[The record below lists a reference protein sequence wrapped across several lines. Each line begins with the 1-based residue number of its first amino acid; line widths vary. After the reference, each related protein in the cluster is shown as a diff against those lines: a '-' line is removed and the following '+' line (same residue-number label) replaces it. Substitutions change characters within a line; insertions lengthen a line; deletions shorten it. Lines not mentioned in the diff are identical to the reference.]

1 MNDLILTS
9 TEFTP
14 FVFFQKSGVLLISG
28 KVIPDSD
35 IEFWDRI
42 SDWLS
47 KYCQNPASKTLFR
60 LKIDYLNTSSYKEIL
75 KILYRLEEIKDLGFF
90 TSIEWEYVEGDQDM
104 LEVGRDY
111 EYLVQL
117 PFEYIELSEVSC
129 L

>member
-1 MNDLILTS
+1 
-9 TEFTP
+9 
-14 FVFFQKSGVLLISG
+14 
-28 KVIPDSD
+28 
-35 IEFWDRI
+35 
-42 SDWLS
+42 LS

-75 KILYRLEEIKDLGFF
+75 KILYRLEEIKDFGFF
-90 TSIEWEYVEGDQDM
+90 TSIEWEYLEGDQDM